1 MADDIKSD
9 HVSTFKVTHSR
20 EFYRGKSFY
29 FAGEWK
35 PGCHYVDDEYISH
48 FVNYKNCLLKCSKS
62 HLSTTDTEPKN
73 LIFDESGT
81 CIGVDSIYWTFVLSG
96 VTGSISSES
105 IIRVLGYVPAN
116 ESDLQWKVDKIPG
129 YGLSQNDFT
138 NEYRDKLQSLN
149 IKYNT
154 TAYWDAEIGFVPEKG
169 EIIVYSDYKTK
180 NVNGTIVNIPGIK
193 IGSGNGYVQD
203 LSFLNEDEIHDL
215 YVHMNDDIR
224 HITAEERKK
233 WNSKLNVTDA
243 EEVIQDTL
251 ILNRN

>member
-1 MADDIKSD
+1 MSDDI
-9 HVSTFKVTHSR
+9 F
-20 EFYRGKSFY
+20 
-29 FAGEWK
+29 
-35 PGCHYVDDEYISH
+35 
-48 FVNYKNCLLKCSKS
+48 
-62 HLSTTDTEPKN
+62 
-73 LIFDESGT
+73 IFDESGT

-180 NVNGTIVNIPGIK
+180 NVNGTIINIPGIK

-203 LSFLNEDEIHDL
+203 LGFLNEDEIHDL
-215 YVHMNDDIR
+215 YEHMNDDIR